1 MIRSR
6 LTVAT
11 LLAATTMFAGGC
23 GKSTPPPAAPKKA
36 TVTVVPAENR
46 DLPDHRRYPG
56 TTQAVESVTLVAR
69 VEGFLERRLFEEGT
83 TVAADALMFVIE
95 PAPYEAQV
103 LQAQGAVREAE
114 AQVADARVVVERNRP
129 LVESGAVSSQEFDA
143 QLANLAVAEGALES
157 ARATMLEAEIQLG
170 YTEVRSPIAGRVG
183 ERFVDVGNLVG
194 AIGGP
199 SQLATVVSLDPIRV
213 VFEPA
218 GREAADFLAAWPATT
233 VPVIATIPGTTSS
246 IELHGT
252 LDLVDNTAASGT
264 STVLARATFPNPDG
278 RVLPGLA
285 VDLLVELGTL
295 RNRIVVPDEAIRLD
309 PQHAYVWVVDDGKL
323 ARKTVELGAAS
334 NGLQAVTGI
343 DAKTEVVVEGNPM
356 MLRTGAAVDS
366 KSESIDAFLSKSA
379 ATPSSSAEPAAA
391 HPAQSPV
398 GKSAVTDSAAASSH
412 GGGGG
417 S

>member
-1 MIRSR
+1 
-6 LTVAT
+6 
-11 LLAATTMFAGGC
+11 
-23 GKSTPPPAAPKKA
+23 
-36 TVTVVPAENR
+36 ENR

-83 TVAADALMFVIE
+83 AVAADALMFVIE

-114 AQVADARVVVERNRP
+114 AQVADARIVVERNRP

-157 ARATMLEAEIQLG
+157 ARAAMLEAEIQLG

-199 SQLATVVSLDPIRV
+199 SQLATVVSLDPMRV

-218 GREAADFLAAWPATT
+218 GREAADFLAAWPSTT
-233 VPVIATIPGTTSS
+233 VPVIATVPGTTSS

-295 RNRIVVPDEAIRLD
+295 KNRIVVPDEAIRLD
-309 PQHAYVWVVDDGKL
+309 PQHAYVWVVEDGKL
-323 ARKTVELGAAS
+323 ARKTVELGASS
-334 NGLQAVTGI
+334 NGLRAVTGI
-343 DAKTEVVVEGNPM
+343 DAKTAVVVEGNPL

-366 KSESIDAFLSKSA
+366 KSESIDAFIARMA
-379 ATPSSSAEPAAA
+379 ATSSSTEPAAA

-398 GKSAVTDSAAASSH
+398 AKSAVTDPAASSSQ
-412 GGGGG
+412 GGGEG